1 MARGISSVL
10 LFITVAR
17 LQSSMVGMK
26 NISVCMKLMH
36 HNLGINVFVRTFHGI
51 ISTRYT
57 TTPNDSNTNNEFQK
71 YSANTQI
78 KQNHLIAFKYP

>member
-51 ISTRYT
+51 IFKRYT
-57 TTPNDSNTNNEFQK
+57 TTPNDSNTNNKFQK